1 MALTG
6 RFDFQKTFRGKIML
20 RVEEEV
26 PALLSL
32 SGERKMKRR
41 WRNATLMDLTT
52 PEMRLLM
59 DARFTPS
66 YTARHIP
73 VALTPATPAGQ
84 DAIARESNVVLLQ
97 DPEAPIGRPSAGA
110 RG

>member
-6 RFDFQKTFRGKIML
+6 RFDFQKTFTGKIML

-66 YTARHIP
+66 YMSRHMP
-73 VALTPATPAGQ
+73 VALTPETPARH
-84 DAIARESNVVLLQ
+84 DAVARESNVVPLQ
-97 DPEAPIGRPSAGA
+97 DPDAPSGTPSARA

>member
-6 RFDFQKTFRGKIML
+6 RFDFQKTFTGKIML

-26 PALLSL
+26 PAILSL
-32 SGERKMKRR
+32 SGERKLKRR

-52 PEMRLLM
+52 PEMRSLM

-66 YTARHIP
+66 YMARHVP
-73 VALTPATPAGQ
+73 VALTPATT
-84 DAIARESNVVLLQ
+84 ARHDTLARGSNVVPLQ
-97 DPEAPIGRPSAGA
+97 DPDAPSGETPA
-110 RG
+110 RARR

>member
-6 RFDFQKTFRGKIML
+6 RFDFQKTLTGKIML

-52 PEMRLLM
+52 TQMRALM
-59 DARFTPS
+59 DARFTPQ
-66 YTARHIP
+66 YRTWHVEVERLP
-73 VALTPATPAGQ
+73 QTPTHRE
-84 DAIARESNVVLLQ
+84 AIAAGSNVVPLQ
-97 DPEAPIGRPSAGA
+97 DPEVSTGEPAA
-110 RG
+110 RARV